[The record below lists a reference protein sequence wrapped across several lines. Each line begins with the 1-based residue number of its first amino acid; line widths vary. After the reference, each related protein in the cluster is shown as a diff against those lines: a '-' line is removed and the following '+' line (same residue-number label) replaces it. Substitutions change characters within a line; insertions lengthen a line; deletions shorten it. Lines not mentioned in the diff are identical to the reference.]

1 MNKFKEQ
8 LKIIEEALLKPMS
21 AASAQAVD
29 DEKEKIILER
39 IKKRIDEL
47 KKHATLNENG
57 TYDVNGD
64 VDLFNMN
71 LTELPM
77 KFGKVSGNFYCLGN
91 KLTSLED
98 APTYV
103 GGYFN
108 CSDNKLTSLIGSP
121 NKIIGHFSCSGNKL
135 TSLEGAPTNVDGSF
149 YCRGNTIKFTEKDV
163 KNKCNVKGSIYV

>member
-1 MNKFKEQ
+1 MSKFKEQ
-8 LKIIEEALLKPMS
+8 LKLIEEALLKPMS
-21 AASAQAVD
+21 AARAQEVD

-77 KFGKVSGNFYCLGN
+77 KFGRVNGLTDFGHNQ
-91 KLTSLED
+91 LTSLKG
-98 APTYV
+98 APIYV

-108 CSDNKLTSLIGSP
+108 CEHNRLTSLA
-121 NKIIGHFSCSGNKL
+121 
-135 TSLEGAPTNVDGSF
+135 GAPNEVQRNF
-149 YCRGNTIKFTEKDV
+149 ECRHNAVQFTKKDV